1 MNILIVGNVIK
12 DVYLNLDS
20 RTEHFEKDRTGTAWL
35 DFSFNSSSHHFFHR
49 SSNFGG
55 AAITSEVLSN
65 LGLNATITNYTPDAP
80 ISPEAHRYILVADD
94 GVSYLSP
101 SSPTPTLFTPPET
114 PLDYIYIDRS
124 AALNTQ
130 EIEKISSYLAQNST
144 TKIIVYITSRNQ
156 EALSS
161 LAPKTSLIFAE
172 KTSALQSAPPT
183 NYPSNIVVNISPS
196 SISYRDISEDIS
208 VDRIDTLTHLS
219 VFSILSATILAG
231 FIQGYSVEK
240 SLRLAKINA
249 ENSTLSSTLS
259 LTELE
264 TIHSSSTEDNL
275 ELIAATLVRPPKGI
289 LAADESG
296 GSIQKKFA
304 TLNIPDTYE
313 NRHDYRNLFFTAP
326 DIEQHLNGIILFDE
340 TARDHMN
347 TGEPIPDF
355 LISHQIVPGIK
366 VDQGLEPF
374 TDNPDETYTKGL
386 DGLAE
391 RLREYYQ
398 MGIRFAK
405 WRAAFNLTL
414 SENGEI
420 ITPTDHA
427 ITENSRI
434 LAEYAKICQSAGLVP
449 IVEPELVYD
458 DNYSIENSA
467 AITGH
472 ILDTLFSTLKDF
484 GINLRAC
491 ILKVNM
497 VLAGKKFH
505 TQSIPEEVGHTTAK
519 VLKNHVP
526 SELAGIVF
534 LSGGQTPEQATAN
547 LTAVLQNGP
556 FPWPIT
562 FSFARALQDPA
573 LFAWQDDNSNAETA
587 KKAFLER
594 LITNTDS
601 LKK

>member
-1 MNILIVGNVIK
+1 MNTLIVGNVIK

-35 DFSFNSSSHHFFHR
+35 DFSFDSSSHHFFHR

-65 LGLNATITNYTPDAP
+65 FDIEATISNYTTSAP
-80 ISPEAHRYILVADD
+80 ISPEAHRYILIADD

-101 SSPTPTLFTPPET
+101 SIPIPTVFSPTET
-114 PLDYIYIDRS
+114 PLDFIYIDRS
-124 AALNTQ
+124 ASLNVQ
-130 EIEKISSYLAQNST
+130 EIEKISDYLSKNPNTKLVLYLTSNS
-144 TKIIVYITSRNQ
+144 Q
-156 EALSS
+156 EVLSP
-161 LAPKTSLIFAE
+161 LIHQASLIFAE
-172 KTSALQSAPPT
+172 QSPALQSAD
-183 NYPSNIVVNISPS
+183 NANLPSNIVVNITPS
-196 SISYRDISEDIS
+196 KISYQNISETIS
-208 VDRIDTLTHLS
+208 IYRVDTLTHLS
-219 VFSILSATILAG
+219 VFSILSATILAC
-231 FIQGYSVEK
+231 FIQGYNIEK
-240 SLRLAKINA
+240 SLRFAKINA
-249 ENSTLSSTLS
+249 ESSTLSSTLS
-259 LTELE
+259 LSEIE
-264 TIHSSSTEDNL
+264 TIYSNTSEDNL
-275 ELIAATLVRPPKGI
+275 ELIAATLVRPPKGV

-304 TLNIPDTYE
+304 ALGIPDTFK
-313 NRHDYRNLFFTAP
+313 NRHNYRNLFFTTP

-340 TARDHMN
+340 TARDTMDS
-347 TGEPIPDF
+347 GELIPDF
-355 LISHQIVPGIK
+355 LISRQIIPGIK

-374 TDNPDETYTKGL
+374 SDNPAETYTKGL

-405 WRAAFNLTL
+405 WRTAFNLSL
-414 SENGEI
+414 SETGDI
-420 ITPTDHA
+420 ITPTDYA

-434 LAEYAKICQSAGLVP
+434 LAEYAKTCQSAGLVP

-458 DNYSIENSA
+458 GNYPIEKSA
-467 AITGH
+467 AVTAH
-472 ILDTLFSTLKDF
+472 ILDILFNTLNDF
-484 GINLRAC
+484 GINLGAC

-497 VLAGKKFH
+497 VLAGKQFP
-505 TQSIPEEVGHTTAK
+505 TQSTPEEVGHATAE

-526 SELAGIVF
+526 SKLAGIVF
-534 LSGGQTPEQATAN
+534 LSGGQTPEQATENFAAI
-547 LTAVLQNGP
+547 LSNGP

-573 LFAWQDDNSNAETA
+573 LYAWQGNNNNTEIA

-594 LITNTDS
+594 LIANTDF
-601 LKK
+601 LK